1 MGSDVRTPG
10 VSAQPGCMA
19 CTTTPEPARRCAHSR
34 VSTTSA
40 RFVRAYATVPSNVPR
55 SICRSSTCRRCVYIP
70 PDVTLTIRDG
80 ALLRSRPS
88 SSFVNRNGAA
98 TLVANVSSSPSAVT
112 VRCAGSTPAL
122 LTSTSSRGSRARNS
136 AEPAH
141 VAEVAEVAPHDFDVA
156 VAGALDNLRARLLA
170 ALGAAGQ
177 QPDARTE
184 ARESRGRGQTEARGR
199 AGHDRDATVH
209 RLELGVVPGVPA
221 QPIAEVRV
229 GREHGGV
236 EASVEHV
243 VQRVAQSDHGYTGWS
258 VPAKTCQAS
267 ADFASR
273 LNSM

>member
-136 AEPAH
+136 AANRRTSPRSLRSHRTTSTSLLPVRSTTCARASSPRSAPRASSRTLAPRPASP
-141 VAEVAEVAPHDFDVA
+141 VAAARPRPEVARSRSRRDRPSARARRRPRR
-156 VAGALDNLRARLLA
+156 AGAADSRGSCSPGARRRRGPGRARCPA
-170 ALGAAGQ
+170 C
-177 QPDARTE
+177 
-184 ARESRGRGQTEARGR
+184 R
-199 AGHDRDATVH
+199 AV
-209 RLELGVVPGVPA
+209 
-221 QPIAEVRV
+221 
-229 GREHGGV
+229 
-236 EASVEHV
+236 
-243 VQRVAQSDHGYTGWS
+243 
-258 VPAKTCQAS
+258 
-267 ADFASR
+267 
-273 LNSM
+273 